1 MNPINKFKLIFAIIL
16 MSLLWQ
22 CQSEKITSSLH
33 ADDTFYVEND
43 GAAMRVSVKGNT
55 QSGKIILIV
64 HGGPGGSSFLYHT
77 EKMQSLLEPCYAVAY
92 WDQRAASA
100 SQGTANKETV
110 TLPQFVDDL
119 KSVIQVLK
127 YRYGETTKI
136 FLMSHSWGGMV
147 TTQFLTTGT
156 NQELVAGWIFANAV
170 HDWQLNDQNVI
181 NLIASRGS
189 QEIELGRNVSKWQA
203 MIQYAQSLKI
213 PISVKQS
220 LKLNN
225 YAWEAMELIEGF
237 KPLNED
243 DIIEKNLISDRIP
256 YTSLF
261 FNLINPVQSQ
271 LLREV
276 NEKSFGSLLSK
287 ITIPLLVCSGRH
299 DFVCPT
305 ATGLDL
311 FTRIGSADKQSLLFN
326 NSGHNLEEQSEYIN
340 AFVEFISMR

>member
-1 MNPINKFKLIFAIIL
+1 MNKLKSVFTIIL
-16 MSLLWQ
+16 MSLLLQ
-22 CQSEKITSSLH
+22 CQNEKITISVH
-33 ADDTFYVEND
+33 TDDTFYVENN

-55 QSGKIILIV
+55 ESGKIMLIV

-77 EKMQSLLEPCYAVAY
+77 KKIQSLLEPCYAVAY

-100 SQGTANKETV
+100 SQGTANKATV
-110 TLPQFVDDL
+110 TLPQFGDDL

-127 YRYGETTKI
+127 YRYGATTKVY
-136 FLMSHSWGGMV
+136 LMSHSWGGMV
-147 TTQFLTTGT
+147 ATQFLTAGT

-170 HDWQLNDQNVI
+170 HDWPLNDQNTI
-181 NLIASRGS
+181 NMIVSRGS
-189 QEIELGRNVSKWQA
+189 QEIALGRNVAKWQA
-203 MIQYAQSLKI
+203 MIEYAQSLEL
-213 PISVKQS
+213 PISAKQS
-220 LKLNN
+220 LKLND

-237 KPLNED
+237 TPLNED
-243 DIIEKNLISDRIP
+243 DIIEENLISDRIP

-261 FNLINPVQSQ
+261 FNLINPVQSH

-287 ITIPLLVCSGRH
+287 ITIPILVCSGRH

-311 FTRIGSADKQSLLFN
+311 FTRIGSVDKQNLLFD

-340 AFVEFISMR
+340 AFIEFISMH

>member
-1 MNPINKFKLIFAIIL
+1 MNKLKPVVTLIL

-22 CQSEKITSSLH
+22 CQNEKITISQH

-43 GAAMRVSVKGNT
+43 GAAMRVSVQGNT
-55 QSGKIILIV
+55 ESGKIMIIV

-77 EKMQSLLEPCYAVAY
+77 EKMQSLFEPYYAVAY

-110 TLPQFVDDL
+110 TLPQFGDDL
-119 KSVIQVLK
+119 KSVIQVLQ
-127 YRYGETTKI
+127 YRFGATTKI
-136 FLMSHSWGGMV
+136 YLMSHSWGGMV
-147 TTQFLTTGT
+147 ATQFLTTGT
-156 NQELVAGWIFANAV
+156 NQDLVAGWIFANAV

-181 NLIASRGS
+181 NLIISRGN
-189 QEIELGRNVSKWQA
+189 QEIALGRNVAKWQK
-203 MIQYAQSLKI
+203 MIEYAQSLKI
-213 PISVKQS
+213 QISVKQS
-220 LKLNN
+220 LKLND

-237 KPLNED
+237 TPLNED
-243 DIIEKNLISDRIP
+243 DIIDENLISDRIP

-261 FNLINPVQSQ
+261 FNLINPVQSH
-271 LLREV
+271 LLSKV
-276 NEKSFGSLLSK
+276 NEKSFGSLLGD

-311 FTRIGSADKQSLLFN
+311 FMRIGSADKQSLLFN

-340 AFVEFISMR
+340 AFIEFISLH